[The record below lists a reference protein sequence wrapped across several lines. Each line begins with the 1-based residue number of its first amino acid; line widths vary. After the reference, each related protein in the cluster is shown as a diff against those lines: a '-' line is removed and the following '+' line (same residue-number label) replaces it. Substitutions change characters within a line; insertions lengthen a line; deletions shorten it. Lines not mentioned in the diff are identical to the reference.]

1 MRGLLFSLL
10 LLGAPA
16 LAQVPA
22 EALMPAEVQAP
33 VAAPVVAPVAPQPLG
48 WSEAAVREV
57 LAAVKASSVEGLSPS
72 DYGLARLEAALAGAD
87 ASEMAAAAE
96 ASWMAL
102 ARDYAAG
109 HTPVSAR
116 RGWKGP
122 APRSDDEWL
131 RAKLADGLLERG
143 PGAALQALLPT
154 HAHYGLLKGALVTAA
169 QADRALIRANL
180 DRWRWLP
187 RMLGERYLMANL
199 PAYEVDLWDGAK
211 LSARHRIIIG
221 KPNLATPQFSAAA
234 TGVTI
239 NPPWL
244 LPQSIVEESVGGL
257 IRRSP
262 GAARAR
268 GYSWTKGQ
276 DGRLYVTQRPG
287 KGNSL
292 GQMKIE
298 MPNEHAIFFHDT
310 PAKSLFDREVLA
322 LSHGCMR
329 TKGVFGLGLRLLEDQ
344 PEWDGPAIDAAVAA
358 GQTVTAPLTAQVPV
372 HVAYFTVAPGPGGT
386 LRRFADVYG
395 RDADVIAALGPDQA
409 ILKRPA

>member
-1 MRGLLFSLL
+1 MRFMMVWMLLA
-10 LLGAPA
+10 GAPG

-22 EALMPAEVQAP
+22 EMPAGQPP
-33 VAAPVVAPVAPQPLG
+33 VAVTVPVAPQPLV
-48 WSEAAVREV
+48 WSEAAARDT
-57 LAAVKASSVEGLSPS
+57 LAAVKASAAEGLSPS
-72 DYGLARLEAALAGAD
+72 DYGLARLEAALAATD
-87 ASEMAAAAE
+87 AAEIAAAAE

-109 HTPVSAR
+109 HTPVAAR

-122 APRSDDEWL
+122 APRSDADWL
-131 RAKLADGLLERG
+131 RAKLADGMLEGG
-143 PGAALQALLPT
+143 PAAALQGLLPT
-154 HAHYGLLKGALVTAA
+154 HPHYGLLKTALAEAETP
-169 QADRALIRANL
+169 ADRALIRANL
-180 DRWRWLP
+180 DRWRWMP
-187 RMLGERYLMANL
+187 RLLGERYLLANL
-199 PAYEVDLWDGAK
+199 PAYEVDLWDAGR

-234 TGVTI
+234 TGVTM

-244 LPQSIVEESVGGL
+244 LPQSIVEESVGAL

-268 GYSWTKGQ
+268 GYSWTKGA

-287 KGNSL
+287 KANSL

-310 PAKSLFDREVLA
+310 PAKALFAREVLA

-329 TKGVFGLGLRLLEDQ
+329 TKGIFGLGLRLLEDQ

-358 GQTVTAPLTAQVPV
+358 GQTVTAPLTAPVPV
-372 HVAYFTVAPGPGGT
+372 HIGYFTVAPGPGGS
-386 LRRFADVYG
+386 LRRFADIYG
-395 RDADVIAALGPDQA
+395 RDGAIIAALGPDQA
-409 ILKRPA
+409 MPKRPA

>member
-1 MRGLLFSLL
+1 MRVLAIGLLLA
-10 LLGAPA
+10 GAPV

-22 EALMPAEVQAP
+22 EA
-33 VAAPVVAPVAPQPLG
+33 PVVAPAVAPQPPQPLA
-48 WSEAAVREV
+48 WTEAAARET
-57 LAAVKASSVEGLSPS
+57 LAAVKASAAEGLSPG
-72 DYGLARLEAALAGAD
+72 DYGLARLEAALGGTD
-87 ASEMAAAAE
+87 AAEVASAAE

-102 ARDYAAG
+102 AKAYAAG
-109 HTPVSAR
+109 HTPMAAR

-122 APRSDDEWL
+122 VPRSDPEWL
-131 RAKLADGLLERG
+131 RAKLADGLLEGG

-154 HAHYGLLKGALVTAA
+154 HPHYDLLKAALAKA
-169 QADRALIRANL
+169 PPAERALIRANL

-199 PAYEVDLWDGAK
+199 PAYEVDLWDGGRPI
-211 LSARHRIIIG
+211 ARHRIIIG

-234 TGVTI
+234 TAVTM

-244 LPQSIVEESVGGL
+244 LPKSIVEESVGGL

-268 GYSWTKGQ
+268 GYSWTKGA

-310 PAKSLFDREVLA
+310 PAKALFDREVLA
-322 LSHGCMR
+322 LSHGCLR
-329 TKGVFGLGLRLLEDQ
+329 TKGIFGLGLRLLEDQ
-344 PEWDGPAIDAAVAA
+344 PEWGAEAIDAAVAA
-358 GQTVTAPLTAQVPV
+358 GQTVTVPLTAAVPV
-372 HVAYFTVAPGPGGT
+372 HIGYFTVAPGPGGT

-395 RDADVIAALGPDQA
+395 RDAAIIAALGADQA
-409 ILKRPA
+409 MPKRPA

>member
-1 MRGLLFSLL
+1 MWVLRLWLL
-10 LLGAPA
+10 LAGAPV

-22 EALMPAEVQAP
+22 GGQPAPGAAEAGM
-33 VAAPVVAPVAPQPLG
+33 AAPAPAPQSLA
-48 WSEAAVREV
+48 WTEAAAREV
-57 LAAVKASSVEGLSPS
+57 LGAVRASAGEGLSPA
-72 DYGLARLEAALAGAD
+72 DYGLARLEAALAGAEAD
-87 ASEMAAAAE
+87 ELSAAAE

-109 HTPVSAR
+109 HTPAAAR

-122 APRSDDEWL
+122 APRADPEWL
-131 RAKLADGLLERG
+131 RAKLADGLLEGG
-143 PGAALQALLPT
+143 PGAAVAALLPT
-154 HAHYGLLKGALVTAA
+154 HPHYAALRKALAA
-169 QADRALIRANL
+169 ANSPEERALIRANL

-187 RMLGERYLMANL
+187 RMLGERYLIANL
-199 PAYEVDLWDGAK
+199 PAYEVDLWDDGRVV
-211 LSARHRIIIG
+211 ARHRIIIG
-221 KPNLATPQFSAAA
+221 KPALATPQFSAAA
-234 TGVTI
+234 TGVTM

-244 LPQSIVEESVGGL
+244 LPQSIVAESVGAL

-262 GAARAR
+262 RAARAKGYRWTR
-268 GYSWTKGQ
+268 GA
-276 DGRLYVTQRPG
+276 DGRLYVTQVPG
-287 KGNSL
+287 PGNSL

-310 PAKSLFDREVLA
+310 PAKALFDREVLA

-344 PEWDGPAIDAAVAA
+344 PEWGAAAIDAAVAA
-358 GQTVTAPLTAQVPV
+358 RQTVTVPLTAPVPV

-395 RDADVIAALGPDQA
+395 RDAAVIAALGPDQA
-409 ILKRPA
+409 IPNRPA

>member
-1 MRGLLFSLL
+1 MRVLAIGLLLA
-10 LLGAPA
+10 GAPA

-22 EALMPAEVQAP
+22 EAP
-33 VAAPVVAPVAPQPLG
+33 VPQAPVVAPVVVPQPLA
-48 WSEAAVREV
+48 WTEAATRET
-57 LAAVKASSVEGLSPS
+57 LAAVKASAADGLSPQ
-72 DYGLARLEAALAGAD
+72 DYGLSRLEAALAGAD
-87 ASEMAAAAE
+87 AAEIAAAAE

-102 ARDYAAG
+102 AKDYAAG
-109 HTPVSAR
+109 HTPMEAR

-122 APRSDDEWL
+122 VPRSDPDWL
-131 RAKLADGLLERG
+131 RARLADGLLEGG
-143 PGAALQALLPT
+143 PGQALQGLLPT
-154 HAHYGLLKGALVTAA
+154 HPYYALLKTALAEA
-169 QADRALIRANL
+169 RAPADRALIRANL

-187 RMLGERYLMANL
+187 RLLGERYLMANL
-199 PAYEVDLWDGAK
+199 PAYEVDLWDGGRVV
-211 LSARHRIIIG
+211 ARHRIIIG

-234 TGVTI
+234 TGVTM

-268 GYSWTKGQ
+268 GYSWTKGA

-310 PAKSLFDREVLA
+310 PAKALFDREVLA

-329 TKGVFGLGLRLLEDQ
+329 TRGIFGLGLRLLEDQ
-344 PEWDGPAIDAAVAA
+344 PEWGAAAIDAAVAA
-358 GQTVTAPLTAQVPV
+358 GKTVTVPLTAAVPV
-372 HVAYFTVAPGPGGT
+372 HIGYFTVAPGPGGT

-395 RDADVIAALGPDQA
+395 RDAAIIAALGPDQA
-409 ILKRPA
+409 MPKRPA